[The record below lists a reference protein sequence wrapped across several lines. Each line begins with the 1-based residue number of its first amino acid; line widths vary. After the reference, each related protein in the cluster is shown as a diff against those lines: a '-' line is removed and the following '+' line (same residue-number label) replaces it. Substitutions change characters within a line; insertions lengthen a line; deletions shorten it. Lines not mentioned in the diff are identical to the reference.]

1 MGKGTGYGKKKDDC
15 VIWHVLTAEEAAV
28 SLGSDPDNGLFYGD
42 ARGRLMR
49 FGPNSIDDDGGP
61 NPWRTMVAQFS
72 DFMVLMLLGAA
83 LVAAAM
89 GEVVDSLT
97 IATIVVLNAVL
108 GFVQEYK
115 AERALQ
121 ALSLL
126 SAPQARVIR
135 EGRAEVISS
144 EGVVPGD
151 VLLLEAGDVV
161 AADAILFSS
170 QALEVDESTLTG
182 ESLPVQKSEA
192 VRPAA
197 DAPLGD
203 RNNMVFMGTKVTR
216 GRGKA
221 IVVATGMDTQ
231 MGRIAGM
238 IQSSDKES
246 TPLEKRLEGLGR
258 VIVSGCLAICAAVAV
273 VGYLRGEEPLTMF
286 FTGVSLAVAAI
297 PEGLP
302 AIVTV
307 ALALGVQRMSKNN
320 AIVRKLPAVET
331 LGSTTAICSDKTGT
345 LTKNQMSVKSV
356 TACGQE
362 LDLAEND
369 NEKNDS
375 AVESIRKA
383 FPWLGLLVRAGI
395 LCNNANTVKGQRG
408 RRQRLPWDKFG
419 IMLGES
425 SPAAATVRRNRYLH
439 MHPRNPGDRDGDPTE
454 VALIHLAWR
463 LGFDPDAIRN
473 RSKRVSEIPF
483 DASRR
488 LMSVVVKEGRGVTV
502 FTKGA
507 PEAVL
512 ERSSHL
518 LVCHGDVLGSERMTE
533 DKRHDL
539 ENLASFMGKRAL
551 RVLGLAYK
559 TLDPGEGADDPKV
572 EEGLCFIGF
581 VGLLDPPR
589 PEAKK
594 AVETCHAAGI
604 KTIMVTGDHL
614 NTALAIATQT
624 GVISSPSMVPGE
636 LSSVRPRFPKRG
648 KEDVPP
654 FLTGQDLDAMS
665 DDELEEICD
674 YVRVYARVSPE
685 HKLRIVR
692 ALKNRNHIV
701 AMTGDGVND
710 APALE
715 EADIGVAMGKSGSE
729 VAKSASD
736 MVLSDDNFATIVK
749 AVQEGRSIY
758 DNVRR
763 FIRYLLACNVGEI
776 LVMFLSTLAGLP
788 LPLLPVQILWVN
800 LVTDGLPALAL
811 GLEPPDEGVM
821 LRPPRPRGESLFAGG
836 IGWRI
841 LERGSLIGVSTLG
854 VFSWRLSTS
863 GDLADARTWAFATL
877 VACQLW
883 HVFDCRSTPETGP
896 LGRLRGSGY
905 LIASVLSSWALLF
918 SAIYLPILSGYFKT
932 KPIPASGWGVIVF
945 IGGLGTIGSVL
956 RRSDF
961 KDRGYEPVRD
971 PRGESVTVLE

>member
-1 MGKGTGYGKKKDDC
+1 MGDGTGYRKKTDDC
-15 VIWHVLTAEEAAV
+15 ITWHVLTAQEAAL
-28 SLGSDPDNGLFYGD
+28 SLGSDPENGLLYAE
-42 ARGRLMR
+42 ARGRLLR

-97 IATIVVLNAVL
+97 IAAIVVLNAIL

-115 AERALQ
+115 AERALE

-135 EGRAEVISS
+135 EGRVEVIPS

-151 VLLLEAGDVV
+151 ILLLEAGDIV
-161 AADAILFSS
+161 AADAILSSS

-182 ESLPVQKSEA
+182 ESFPVQKSEA
-192 VRPAA
+192 VRPAP

-216 GRGKA
+216 GRGRA

-231 MGRIAGM
+231 IGRIAGM
-238 IQSSDKES
+238 IKSSDKES

-258 VIVSGCLAICAAVAV
+258 AIVAGCLAICAAVAV
-273 VGYLRGEEPLTMF
+273 AGYLRGEEPLTMF

-307 ALALGVQRMSKNN
+307 ALALGVQRMSRNN

-345 LTKNQMSVKSV
+345 ITKNQMSVKSV
-356 TACGQE
+356 IACGQQ
-362 LDLAEND
+362 LDLSKEENG
-369 NEKNDS
+369 ESDS
-375 AVESIRKA
+375 AIAGIRKA
-383 FPWLGLLVRAGI
+383 FPWLGLLVSAGV
-395 LCNNANTVKGQRG
+395 LCNNASTD
-408 RRQRLPWDKFG
+408 RRQRLPRDGFG
-419 IMLGES
+419 IMLEEAFPRG
-425 SPAAATVRRNRYLH
+425 TTLRWNGRRH
-439 MHPRNPGDRDGDPTE
+439 MRARNPRDRDGDPTE
-454 VALIHLAWR
+454 VALIQLAWR
-463 LGFDPDAIRN
+463 LGFDPNAIRN

-483 DASRR
+483 DAQRR
-488 LMSVVVKEGRGVTV
+488 LMSVVVREGRGFRV

-512 ERSSHL
+512 GRSSHL
-518 LVCHGDVLGSERMTE
+518 LVCRGDGLESEPMTE
-533 DKRHDL
+533 EERQYL
-539 ENLASFMGKRAL
+539 ENLASSMGKKAL
-551 RVLGLAYK
+551 RVLGLAHK
-559 TLDPGEGADDPKV
+559 TLGPGESADDPRV
-572 EEGLCFIGF
+572 EDGLCFIGF

-589 PEAKK
+589 PEAKR
-594 AVETCHAAGI
+594 AVETCRAAGI

-614 NTALAIATQT
+614 NTALAIAAET
-624 GVISSPSMVPGE
+624 GIISSAPLVTGE
-636 LSSVRPRFPKRG
+636 LSPVRPRFPKRG
-648 KEDVPP
+648 KEGIPP
-654 FLTGQDLDAMS
+654 FLTGRDLDAMS
-665 DDELEEICD
+665 DEELEEICD
-674 YVRVYARVSPE
+674 HVRVYARVSPE

-692 ALKNRNHIV
+692 ALKRRNHIV

-729 VAKSASD
+729 VTKSASD

-811 GLEPPDEGVM
+811 GVEPPDEGVM
-821 LRPPRPRGESLFAGG
+821 LRPPRPRGESLFADG

-854 VFSWRLSTS
+854 VFAWRLNLT

-883 HVFDCRSTPETGP
+883 HVFDCRSTPGTGP
-896 LGRLRGSGY
+896 LGKLKGSGY
-905 LIASVLSSWALLF
+905 LIASVLSSWALLL
-918 SAIYLPILSGYFKT
+918 SAIYLPFFSAYFKT
-932 KPIPASGWGVIVF
+932 KPIPAPGWGVIVF

-956 RRSDF
+956 RSSDPNPQKF
-961 KDRGYEPVRD
+961 
-971 PRGESVTVLE
+971 